1 MAEYRQATEAEI
13 IEYREKKDAFLAE
26 IDKLMEKEIEI
37 EKKKGSAYSEI
48 QIERLKY
55 LGDFIKD
62 KCSELFHSACTPEG
76 HVDRKPESAKKWA
89 ERIKYILY
97 TASDHMCGTISFDTY
112 MEMCRL
118 IKDRTGY
125 SVR

>member
-37 EKKKGSAYSEI
+37 EKKKGSAYSEL
-48 QIERLKY
+48 QIISLKH
-55 LGDFIKD
+55 LRNFINYH
-62 KCSELFHSACTPEG
+62 CSDLFHSACTPAG
-76 HVDRKPESAKKWA
+76 DADRMSELAKRKA
-89 ERIKYILY
+89 EHIKYILY
-97 TASDHMCGTISFDTY
+97 TASDDMCGTIPFDTY